1 MEVAECSVAGI
12 AGVELRRYLP
22 SGLAGGVVKDEE
34 AVGVGG
40 CRNQGPWN
48 GDCGGRR
55 SFRDENESSASMTMG
70 GGGGTV
76 GDLVRCG
83 LREARLGKVVGQ
95 LSTYQI

>member
-40 CRNQGPWN
+40 CRNQGPQN
-48 GDCGGRR
+48 GDYTFMTLHCIYEVCFNFKKFSRR
-55 SFRDENESSASMTMG
+55 T
-70 GGGGTV
+70 
-76 GDLVRCG
+76 
-83 LREARLGKVVGQ
+83 
-95 LSTYQI
+95 